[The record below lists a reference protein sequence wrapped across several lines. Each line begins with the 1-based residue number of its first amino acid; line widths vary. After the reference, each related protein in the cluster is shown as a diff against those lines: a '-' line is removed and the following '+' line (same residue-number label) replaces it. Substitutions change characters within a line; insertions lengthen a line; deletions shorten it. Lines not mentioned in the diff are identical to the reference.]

1 MLQLVPTSFIAD
13 VIHQHELVQRC
24 PGAQALLLQAYRYH
38 NSAKPDVKAVRH
50 QSINHCLLTV
60 S

>member
-50 QSINHCLLTV
+50 QSI
-60 S
+60 SQ